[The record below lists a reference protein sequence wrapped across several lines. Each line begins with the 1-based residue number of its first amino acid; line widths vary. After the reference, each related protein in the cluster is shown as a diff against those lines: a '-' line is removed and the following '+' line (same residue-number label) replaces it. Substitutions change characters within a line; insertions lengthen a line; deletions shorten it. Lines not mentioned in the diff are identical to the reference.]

1 MDKESERKIQQLQM
15 LEQSIQNIIMQKQ
28 NFQAR
33 LLESENALNELSK
46 DPKEIYKI
54 IGNIMV
60 SSNKKEL
67 EEDLKKNKEIFEL
80 RIKNLE
86 KQEDLI
92 REKAEKLQ
100 KEVMELIK

>member
-80 RIKNLE
+80 RLKNLE
-86 KQEDLI
+86 KQ
-92 REKAEKLQ
+92 
-100 KEVMELIK
+100 